1 MGLKIH
7 ASATGEVVSA
17 ALDSIFKQTGDPI
30 AVLKDRGS
38 DLAKGVSLWKEKNH
52 KSKIPTIDDV
62 SHVVANALKKEFEDT
77 EPFRQ
82 FKEMINQGSARMR
95 QTDIGYL
102 VPPKLRS
109 KGRFQGRASSNF
121 LGC

>member
-109 KGRFQGRASSNF
+109 
-121 LGC
+121 LGEVSGQSVE